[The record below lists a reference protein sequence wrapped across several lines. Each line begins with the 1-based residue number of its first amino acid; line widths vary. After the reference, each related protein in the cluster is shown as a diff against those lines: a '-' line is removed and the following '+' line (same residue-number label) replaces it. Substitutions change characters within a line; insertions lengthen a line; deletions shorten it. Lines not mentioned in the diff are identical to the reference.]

1 MGGEVV
7 VIVEDDPL
15 SAKLAKVLFEA
26 EGYEVRIAST
36 ASQALALLR
45 ERRAD
50 VVLTD
55 LRLPDMD
62 GLELTRRIRA
72 DPSLRGLVV
81 LATSASRD
89 VDDEVLERAG
99 CDGFIH
105 KPIDVDRVR
114 ARTAEIRGLPQTRR
128 ARFRI
133 ESAAADASDP
143 DTRRSVVDA
152 IRRATRRLGL
162 SGSDASLQRFLSRSA
177 EDLGDLRRAAADADI
192 QRVGWIAHRLAGL
205 SGMLGAVRVA
215 GTCLDLEQLSASDTG
230 LEGLSNR
237 LDRLE
242 EELEV
247 VRSVLGQIQREETGT

>member
-1 MGGEVV
+1 MGGEAVL
-7 VIVEDDPL
+7 IVEDNAL
-15 SAKLAKVLFEA
+15 SAKLAKILFVA
-26 EGYEVRIAST
+26 EGYDVRIASS
-36 ASQALALLR
+36 AGQALALLR
-45 ERRAD
+45 ERRPD

-62 GLELTRRIRA
+62 GFELTRRIRA

-89 VDDEVLERAG
+89 VDEEDLEQAG

-105 KPIDVDRVR
+105 KPIDVERVR
-114 ARTAEIRGLPQTRR
+114 ARAAEVRGLPRSRR
-128 ARFRI
+128 VGLRI
-133 ESAAADASDP
+133 ENGEADPSDP

-162 SGSDASLQRFLSRSA
+162 CGSDPSLQRFLSRSA
-177 EDLGDLRRAAADADI
+177 ADLGDLRRAAADADI

-215 GTCLDLEQLSASDTG
+215 GTCLDLEQLSTSDTG
-230 LEGLSNR
+230 LEGLSCR

-247 VRSVLGQIQREETGT
+247 VRSVLGQIQREET